1 MNLDAAQDRR
11 EDSVLCSEHEILWEG
26 RVVVS
31 PSVRARLP
39 RFLLGLVGFVV
50 ISLAALPASVRAEFP
65 QPQGRVND
73 FAAVLDEATRTELA
87 SLISEAEAASSAEI
101 AVVTVVSLD
110 GMSVE
115 EYASELFAAWGI
127 GKKGVDNG
135 VLVLVAPKDRTM
147 RIEVGYGLEP
157 VLPDSLAGSIIRSEF
172 LPAFKEG
179 DYRAGILKGVS
190 RVAGIVRENRRPI
203 TEEQQVSG
211 TAGTD
216 QMGQRPAVFKTLFLW
231 VSVAMGAA
239 AIGSGLRSKSL
250 VALLWGGGFGGF
262 PFLLARDDPATYVE
276 PRLLALLAILMV
288 VVGYRKG
295 RVSSGGSGGPSSD
308 DTASS
313 GRWTSS
319 GSDSSSSGSD
329 SGFGGGSSGGGGASG
344 KW

>member
-1 MNLDAAQDRR
+1 M
-11 EDSVLCSEHEILWEG
+11 
-26 RVVVS
+26 VS

-39 RFLLGLVGFVV
+39 RFLLPIVGLVV

-73 FAAVLDEATRTELA
+73 FAAVLDEGAKTKLT
-87 SLISEAEAASSAEI
+87 SIISEAEATGSTEI
-101 AVVTVVSLD
+101 AVVTVPSLD
-110 GMSVE
+110 GMTVE
-115 EYASELFAAWGI
+115 EYAHKLFAAWGI

-172 LPAFKEG
+172 TPAFKEG
-179 DYRAGILKGVS
+179 DYQTGILKGVS
-190 RVAGIVRENRRPI
+190 RVAGIVRENHRPI
-203 TEEQQVSG
+203 TNKQQVSR
-211 TAGTD
+211 TAGTERRGR
-216 QMGQRPAVFKTLFLW
+216 QPAVFKTLFLW

-239 AIGSGLRSKSL
+239 AIGSGLRSKSV

-295 RVSSGGSGGPSSD
+295 RASTGGSGGSSSG
-308 DTASS
+308 DTATS
-313 GRWTSS
+313 GGWSSS
-319 GSDSSSSGSD
+319 GSESRSSGSD
-329 SGFGGGSSGGGGASG
+329 SGVSGGSSGGGGASG

>member
-1 MNLDAAQDRR
+1 M
-11 EDSVLCSEHEILWEG
+11 
-26 RVVVS
+26 VS

-39 RFLLGLVGFVV
+39 RFLLPLVGLVV
-50 ISLAALPASVRAEFP
+50 ISLAALPASARAEFP

-73 FAAVLDEATRTELA
+73 FAAVLDEGAKTELA
-87 SLISEAEAASSAEI
+87 SIIREAEDIGSTEI
-101 AVVTVVSLD
+101 AVVTVPSLD
-110 GMSVE
+110 GMTVE
-115 EYASELFAAWGI
+115 EYASKLFAAWGI

-172 LPAFKEG
+172 TPAFREG

-190 RVAGIVRENRRPI
+190 RVAGIVRENHRLIPGMQ
-203 TEEQQVSG
+203 EAPG
-211 TAGTD
+211 TAEADRRGR
-216 QMGQRPAVFKTLFLW
+216 RPAVFKTLFLW

-239 AIGSGLRSKSL
+239 AVGSGLRSKSL

-295 RVSSGGSGGPSSD
+295 RVPSGGSGGSSSD

-313 GRWTSS
+313 GRWSSS

-329 SGFGGGSSGGGGASG
+329 SGFGGGSSGGGGTSG

>member
-1 MNLDAAQDRR
+1 MNLDAALDRR
-11 EDSVLCSEHEILWEG
+11 EDSILCSKHEILWEG

-31 PSVRARLP
+31 PAVRARLP
-39 RFLLGLVGFVV
+39 RFLLPIVGLVV
-50 ISLAALPASVRAEFP
+50 ISLAALPAPARAGFP

-73 FAAVLDEATRTELA
+73 FAAVLDEGAKTELV
-87 SLISEAEAASSAEI
+87 SIIRDAEAVSSAEI
-101 AVVTVVSLD
+101 AVVTVPSLD
-110 GMSVE
+110 GMTVE
-115 EYASELFAAWGI
+115 EYANKLFAAWGI
-127 GKKGVDNG
+127 GKKGADNG
-135 VLVLVAPKDRTM
+135 VLILVAPQERKM

-172 LPAFKEG
+172 TPAFKEG
-179 DYRAGILKGVS
+179 DYRAGILQGVS
-190 RVAGIVRENRRPI
+190 RVAGIVRENHRLI
-203 TEEQQVSG
+203 TEKQEVSG

-216 QMGQRPAVFKTLFLW
+216 RRGRRPAVFKTLFLW

-239 AIGSGLRSKSL
+239 AIGSGLRSKSV

-276 PRLLALLAILMV
+276 PRLLVLLAILMV

-295 RVSSGGSGGPSSD
+295 PASPGGSGGSSSG

-313 GRWTSS
+313 GGWSSS